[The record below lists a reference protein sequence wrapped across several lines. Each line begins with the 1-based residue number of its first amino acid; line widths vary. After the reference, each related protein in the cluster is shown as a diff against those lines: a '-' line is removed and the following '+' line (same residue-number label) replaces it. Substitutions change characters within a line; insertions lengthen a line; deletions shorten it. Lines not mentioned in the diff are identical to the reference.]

1 MKQVGESAVKRA
13 FSSMVFM
20 IRELQSFT
28 LHMRELL
35 LFEDLQ
41 GILLRVRKEMHASF
55 VWLFQQVFSA
65 TPTLMVSVMIL
76 LANFTVYSIG
86 SSNSA
91 LAAAAATPPTA
102 TTVSFRFVFFFFF
115 F

>member
-1 MKQVGESAVKRA
+1 MTQVGESAVKRA

-86 SSNSA
+86 SNSA
-91 LAAAAATPPTA
+91 LAAAATPPTA
-102 TTVSFRFVFFFFF
+102 TVSFRLVLFLF
-115 F
+115 